1 MVGKGEGET
10 DITGS
15 ALPLLVS
22 FALWQAQV
30 FLPQLAKK
38 GGGHGYSPKMLFGR
52 TEIIPCGWE
61 LKNGLFVKSS
71 FLCIFSA
78 MIILCL
84 RSMGHPIIK
93 ISMAFTFNKVNH
105 PSCPVCFLK
114 LTSEEP
120 PPPEILRLCFFPLSP
135 FVSGAYSWLD
145 FKTRDF
151 FHASLTHTPLQ
162 SLYSGHVSNQSQIVS
177 VSSR

>member
-1 MVGKGEGET
+1 MYGYQEPLLVVSLHFQMVEKGEGET
-10 DITGS
+10 DTGS

-38 GGGHGYSPKMLFGR
+38 GGGHGYTLKMLFGR

-61 LKNGLFVKSS
+61 LKNCLFVKSS
-71 FLCIFSA
+71 FLCTFSA

-84 RSMGHPIIK
+84 RPMGHPIIK

-105 PSCPVCFLK
+105 PSSPVCFLK

-120 PPPEILRLCFFPLSP
+120 LP
-135 FVSGAYSWLD
+135 
-145 FKTRDF
+145 
-151 FHASLTHTPLQ
+151 HSLTFLD
-162 SLYSGHVSNQSQIVS
+162 S
-177 VSSR
+177 VSFY